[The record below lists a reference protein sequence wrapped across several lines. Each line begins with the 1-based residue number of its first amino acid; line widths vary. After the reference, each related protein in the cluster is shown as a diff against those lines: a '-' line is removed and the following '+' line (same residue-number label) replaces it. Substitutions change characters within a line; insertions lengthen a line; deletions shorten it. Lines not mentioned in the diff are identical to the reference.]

1 VSSTGL
7 TASAL
12 GAALRSERAGLQAL
26 LETLTEE
33 RALLASG
40 EIDRLAEIAT
50 RKRGLLL
57 HVANLGDYRKR
68 LLDRAGIRLDR
79 SGMTGIAQG
88 RLHEVES
95 EWQALVELTRKAH
108 RLNQEN
114 GAHIEAGM
122 RTNQQALSVL
132 MSAVSSTTYG
142 PGGRTSS
149 SLASRSLT
157 SA

>member
-1 VSSTGL
+1 MSSTAL
-7 TASAL
+7 IASAL
-12 GAALRSERAGLQAL
+12 GAALRSERAGVQAL
-26 LETLTEE
+26 LEALTEE
-33 RALLASG
+33 RALLASR
-40 EIDRLAEIAT
+40 EIDRLAEIAA

-68 LLDRAGIRLDR
+68 LLDRAGIGIDR
-79 SGMTGIAQG
+79 SGLSGISHG
-88 RLHEVES
+88 RMQEVES

-122 RTNQQALSVL
+122 LTNQQALSVL